1 MSRRGRSS
9 STRINGGRLP
19 YDYLILAAGANH
31 AYFGHDEW
39 APNAPGLKTLEDA
52 LDIRRRILMSF
63 EEAEREPDPARRKA
77 LMTFVVVGG
86 GPTGVEMAGAI
97 AEIARFSLARDF
109 RHIDTRDARVIL
121 IEASTQLLAAFPDR
135 LSRHAL
141 GDLERLGVD
150 VRFGKP
156 VTAIAPDAVTVGDE
170 TIPANTIVWAAGVQA
185 SPLGRSLGVELDRAG
200 RVLVNPDLSVPGHP
214 EIFVIG
220 DMASLKD
227 ARGRPLPGVA
237 QVAMQQGAWAA
248 ANILRAI
255 EGKPAT
261 PVPLPRPRQHGDHR
275 PQFGG
280 GRHSRSAPDRLC
292 GLACLGGRAHPQSDW
307 VPQSGAG
314 RIAVALVVPHLAARG
329 AADHGSGAMKLYLA
343 GPMFT
348 AAEEAHNLRLAAKL
362 RDHGFA
368 VFCPNESE
376 PSSDK
381 TRTDITPRLIYDVD
395 IEAVESCNVL
405 ICQVSEDSGTNWE
418 AGYMNCLSR
427 RVDPG
432 RYYGVIGLATDIR
445 LRTPP
450 HPERHGVENQTLHI
464 NALVIGGLQ
473 RSLGVYLDEDSM
485 IERLQ
490 EIRREREGGR

>member
-1 MSRRGRSS
+1 MILSRLRPKRTQVPTADGVRARVVIVGGGFGGLQAAKALADAPVHVTVVDRRNHHLFQPLLYQVATAALSPADIAQPIRSVLRGHPNVDVVLAGVEA
-9 STRINGGRLP
+9 IDVAAKEIVLDKEQQAGRLP

-63 EEAEREPDPARRKA
+63 EEAERESDPARRKA

-121 IEASTQLLAAFPDR
+121 VEASTEVLAAFPDR

-141 GDLERLGVD
+141 RDLERLGVD

-156 VTAIAPDAVTVGDE
+156 VTAIAPDAVTLGDE
-170 TIPANTIVWAAGVQA
+170 IIPANTIIWAAGVQS

-220 DMASLKD
+220 DMASLAD

-255 EGKPAT
+255 EGKPGRPFRYRDLGNMAT
-261 PVPLPRPRQHGDHR
+261 I
-275 PQFGG
+275 
-280 GRHSRSAPDRLC
+280 GRNS
-292 GLACLGGRAHPQSDW
+292 
-307 VPQSGAG
+307 
-314 RIAVALVVPHLAARG
+314 AVADIRGLRLTGFVAWLAWAVVHILNLIGFRNRVLVGLQWLWSYLTLQRG
-329 AADHGSGAMKLYLA
+329 A
-343 GPMFT
+343 
-348 AAEEAHNLRLAAKL
+348 
-362 RDHGFA
+362 
-368 VFCPNESE
+368 
-376 PSSDK
+376 
-381 TRTDITPRLIYDVD
+381 RLITGTP
-395 IEAVESCNVL
+395 
-405 ICQVSEDSGTNWE
+405 SE
-418 AGYMNCLSR
+418 
-427 RVDPG
+427 
-432 RYYGVIGLATDIR
+432 
-445 LRTPP
+445 
-450 HPERHGVENQTLHI
+450 
-464 NALVIGGLQ
+464 
-473 RSLGVYLDEDSM
+473 
-485 IERLQ
+485 
-490 EIRREREGGR
+490 